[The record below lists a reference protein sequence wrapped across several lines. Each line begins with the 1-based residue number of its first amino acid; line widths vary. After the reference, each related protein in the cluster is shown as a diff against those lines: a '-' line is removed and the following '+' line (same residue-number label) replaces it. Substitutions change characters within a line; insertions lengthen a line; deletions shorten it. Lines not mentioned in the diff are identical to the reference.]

1 MTEQQSFLIEG
12 VVGDMALWVMQ
23 EREVTLD
30 SALSLIYNSTT
41 FEKLQNPVTG
51 LYSES
56 SAYNYELLKSEL
68 NNGKFIQIDY

>member
-30 SALSLIYNSTT
+30 LALLLIYNSIT
-41 FEKLQNPVTG
+41 FYRLQNPVTG
-51 LYSES
+51 L
-56 SAYNYELLKSEL
+56 
-68 NNGKFIQIDY
+68 

>member
-1 MTEQQSFLIEG
+1 MTEQQNFLIEG
-12 VVGDMALWVMQ
+12 IVGDMALWVMQ

-30 SALSLIYNSTT
+30 LALSLIYNSIT
-41 FEKLQNPVTG
+41 FEKLQSPATG

-68 NNGKFIQIDY
+68 NNGKLIQIDY